1 MKKLV
6 TKMFIFAAVAI
17 ALCFALPSVAFASSA
32 PKISLSG
39 SVSGKNVTVTV
50 RIDGNTG
57 ITTANFRLDYD
68 RSVLKF
74 ERYEQGSAL
83 TGLTLTT
90 TGKEVET
97 SEFRFL
103 YDSADGV
110 CDKSNG
116 TMLVL
121 TFSVIGDGDCR
132 VTLSYKK
139 NADVIALKNG
149 KQTFVNPLV
158 QSAGIRRG
166 DGGSV
171 SVVTIP
177 SEHEPVD
184 WLNVAIVSA
193 SVVIAVSLV
202 LLLVVIFC
210 KKR

>member
-6 TKMFIFAAVAI
+6 IKIFIFAAVAI

-39 SVSGKNVTVTV
+39 SVSGKTVTVTV

-74 ERYEQGSAL
+74 DGYTQGSAL

-90 TGKEVET
+90 TGNEV
-97 SEFRFL
+97 SALEFRFL

-110 CDKSNG
+110 CDKSDG

-121 TFSVIGDGDCR
+121 KFSVIGDGDCR

-139 NADVIALKNG
+139 NADVIALKG
-149 KQTFVNPLV
+149 GSQTFVNPIV

-171 SVVTIP
+171 SIVTVQI
-177 SEHEPVD
+177 EPAD
-184 WLNVAIVSA
+184 WLTVVIIAA
-193 SVVIAVSLV
+193 TVVIAVSFV
-202 LLLVVIFC
+202 LLLVVTFC

>member
-6 TKMFIFAAVAI
+6 IKIFIFAAVAI

-39 SVSGKNVTVTV
+39 SVSGKTVTVTV

-74 ERYEQGSAL
+74 DGYTQGSAL

-90 TGKEVET
+90 TGNEV
-97 SEFRFL
+97 SALEFRFL

-110 CDKSNG
+110 CDKSDG

-121 TFSVIGDGDCR
+121 KFSVIGDGDCR

-139 NADVIALKNG
+139 NADVIALKG
-149 KQTFVNPLV
+149 GSQTFVNPIV

-171 SVVTIP
+171 SIVTVQIEPANWLTVVIIAAT
-177 SEHEPVD
+177 
-184 WLNVAIVSA
+184 
-193 SVVIAVSLV
+193 VVIAVSFV
-202 LLLVVIFC
+202 LLLVVTFC

>member
-6 TKMFIFAAVAI
+6 TKIFIFAAVAI

-39 SVSGKNVTVTV
+39 SVSGKTVTVTV

-74 ERYEQGSAL
+74 DGYTQGSAL

-90 TGKEVET
+90 TGNEV
-97 SEFRFL
+97 SALEFRFL

-110 CDKSNG
+110 CDKSDG

-121 TFSVIGDGDCR
+121 KFSVIGDGDCR

-139 NADVIALKNG
+139 NADVIALKG
-149 KQTFVNPLV
+149 GSQTFVNPIV

-171 SVVTIP
+171 SIVTVQI
-177 SEHEPVD
+177 EPAD
-184 WLNVAIVSA
+184 WLTVVIIAA
-193 SVVIAVSLV
+193 TVVIAVSFV
-202 LLLVVIFC
+202 LLLVVTFC

>member
-6 TKMFIFAAVAI
+6 TKIFIFAAVAI
-17 ALCFALPSVAFASSA
+17 AFCFALPSVAFASSA

-39 SVSGKNVTVTV
+39 SVSGKTVTVTV

-74 ERYEQGSAL
+74 EGYTQGSAL

-90 TGKEVET
+90 TGKEVSA

-110 CDKSNG
+110 CDKSDG

-121 TFSVIGDGDCR
+121 TFSVIGEGDCR

-139 NADVIALKNG
+139 NADVIALRG
-149 KQTFVNPLV
+149 GSQTFVNPIV
-158 QSAGIRRG
+158 QSAGIRR
-166 DGGSV
+166 DGGGNV

-184 WLNVAIVSA
+184 WLTVAIVAA

-202 LLLVVIFC
+202 LLAVVIR